1 MSDIWCIGAKEREA
15 KGQCL
20 SNMKVQRVLNR
31 FEDVYILSIMLIIFQ
46 VQRSCLNENCLSEY
60 EQYTIYLSR
69 SEPFPDD
76 TIIEIGD
83 MVILS
88 TDVRLASVI
97 GSVINIQGSIVTIT
111 SDRNLNGKDDQ
122 VGFNSLY
129 TKLLIHTY
137 LNFVHKV

>member
-1 MSDIWCIGAKEREA
+1 M
-15 KGQCL
+15 
-20 SNMKVQRVLNR
+20 
-31 FEDVYILSIMLIIFQ
+31 
-46 VQRSCLNENCLSEY
+46 
-60 EQYTIYLSR
+60 
-69 SEPFPDD
+69 
-76 TIIEIGD
+76 
-83 MVILS
+83 ILS